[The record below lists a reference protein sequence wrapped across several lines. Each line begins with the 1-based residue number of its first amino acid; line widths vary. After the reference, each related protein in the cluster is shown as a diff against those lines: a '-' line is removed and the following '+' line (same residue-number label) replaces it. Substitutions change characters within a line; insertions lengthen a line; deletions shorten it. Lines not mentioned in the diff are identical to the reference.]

1 VIPYKSGTA
10 AIAAV
15 LMSIAFVPDVAMAS
29 SQCGKATWHEP
40 GGLTASG
47 EPSASGDLTGAH
59 STLPFGTRVKVENL
73 GNGKATTVRI
83 NDRGWFSNG
92 RIVGVSRTA
101 AEQLGFIRAGVARV
115 RLTVIDGADPLEGS
129 CPEDAEGVIES
140 AGETAPL
147 LQYPPESADT
157 MSTRF
162 GLAFQPETWA
172 EFQMNKALE
181 ALLSRGDGG
190 Q

>member
-15 LMSIAFVPDVAMAS
+15 LISIAFVPDAAMAS

-73 GNGKATTVRI
+73 GNGKTTTVRI

-140 AGETAPL
+140 AGDVVPL

-181 ALLSRGDGG
+181 ALLSRGVGG